1 MRAAEV
7 LAAAGSPADAWLRVW
22 VQALVLAFLANRSM
36 PMVPAPLRTRWDGLG
51 ARLREC
57 LLATVVDQA
66 VAVRARALRPSY
78 DPAQLAASLARAA
91 WPVLGHGARSAP
103 SHGHWPASSHGAGPA
118 SSRGAWPGTRPGPD
132 WVIPQVRWLHEADR
146 LCPPGGPPDPGRCAP
161 PLDYAL
167 PGLTDWPG
175 ARVGHRLRALRR
187 HPLSMD
193 LAANR
198 LAAWT
203 ALLGEDDQ
211 RAFGRDLAILG
222 VGLPTGAQLA
232 HVAAPMGVTDWL
244 AVVLSWPGRLV
255 AARNHPAAWSA
266 GDTLKL
272 NPG

>member
-1 MRAAEV
+1 
-7 LAAAGSPADAWLRVW
+7 
-22 VQALVLAFLANRSM
+22 VQTLVLAFLTNRSL

-78 DPAQLAASLARAA
+78 DPAQLAAQAAQAALRA
-91 WPVLGHGARSAP
+91 LDE
-103 SHGHWPASSHGAGPA
+103 GAG
-118 SSRGAWPGTRPGPD
+118 PGTRPGPG
-132 WVIPQVRWLHEADR
+132 WVIPQVAWLHEADR
-146 LCPPGGPPDPGRCAP
+146 LCPPGGGPPDPGRCAP
-161 PLDYAL
+161 PPDYNL
-167 PGLTDWPG
+167 PSLADWPG

-193 LAANR
+193 LPGNR

-211 RAFGRDLAILG
+211 RAFGHDLATLG
-222 VGLPTGAQLA
+222 VGLPPATQLA
-232 HVAAPMGVTDWL
+232 HVAAPMGVTAWL
-244 AVVLSWPGRLV
+244 AVVLSWPVRLI
-255 AARNHPAAWSA
+255 APHSQPPASF
-266 GDTLKL
+266 GTDTPDG